1 MAKITAPKIL
11 IIDDDEDDNILLGDL
26 LCDAF
31 AIGKRPDWADTFEGG
46 LSALV
51 DGEYDICLVDYLLG
65 QRDGLELV
73 RQALLRGCRAPI
85 ILLTGQECRQTDLD
99 ALAAGAVDYL
109 VKGEIT
115 ASQLERTIRYAIERK
130 RVEERLER
138 LGFEDPLTGLS
149 NRTLFHNRL
158 EQTIKLADRED
169 RPFAVVMMDLD
180 GFKAVN
186 DTFGDAAGDAVL
198 VEIARRAKAILRAS
212 DTIARIGGDEIAAVM
227 PTASTIE
234 AAIAMAERLV
244 DITNRPVVLDEC
256 EARVGLSVGIAFYP
270 HDGTD
275 LDSVLKRADE
285 AMYQAKRTGTG
296 FAIAGDGERAKS
308 IDSAMLAGGLPKA
321 IELGQLDIHHQPIID
336 LQTETVWGVEALA
349 RWHHPDRGC
358 LTPAAFVEAAERT
371 ASIEPMTIATLSK
384 ALEHAVGFHAA
395 GHDLSLAVN
404 LSTHAFRNDALPDMI
419 EKTLADSGFPP
430 EKLSLEISES
440 GLVADFD
447 RSAAML
453 KKIAAT
459 GVSIAID
466 DFGAG
471 LSTFGK
477 LKELPITEIKI
488 HGSLIRNLATD
499 DADLAIVRSIIS
511 LCEDLG
517 LRTVAEA
524 VETRSELHR
533 LTELGCQ
540 LAQGYCL
547 AHPMPADQLCDWAD
561 TWSMPRSIG
570 LAASR

>member
-11 IIDDDEDDNILLGDL
+11 IIDDDEDDNILLSDL

-51 DGEYDICLVDYLLG
+51 DGEYDICLVDYRLG

-73 RQALLRGCRAPI
+73 RQALLRGCRSPI

-99 ALAAGAVDYL
+99 ALAVGAVDYL
-109 VKGEIT
+109 VKGEFT
-115 ASQLERTIRYAIERK
+115 ASQLERSIRYAIERK

-138 LGFEDPLTGLS
+138 LGFEDPLTGLP

-158 EQTIKLADRED
+158 EQTIRLADRED

-186 DTFGDAAGDAVL
+186 DTFGYAAGDAVL
-198 VEIARRAKAILRAS
+198 AEIARRAKAILRAS

-227 PTASTIE
+227 PTASSIE
-234 AAIAMAERLV
+234 SAIAMAQRLV
-244 DITNRPVVLDEC
+244 DITNRPVILDEC

-270 HDGTD
+270 IDGTD

-285 AMYQAKRTGTG
+285 AMCQAKRTGSG

-308 IDSAMLAGGLPKA
+308 IDSAMLAGGLPQA
-321 IELGQLDIHHQPIID
+321 IEFGQLDIHHQPIID

-358 LTPAAFVEAAERT
+358 LTPAAFVEAAEKT
-371 ASIEPMTIATLSK
+371 AAIEPMTIATLSK

-404 LSTHAFRNDALPDMI
+404 VSAYAFRNNALPDMI
-419 EKTLADSGFPP
+419 ERTLSESGFPP
-430 EKLSLEISES
+430 QKLTLEISES
-440 GLVADFD
+440 GLVGDLD

-453 KKIAAT
+453 KRIVAT

-477 LKELPITEIKI
+477 LKELPISELKI

-524 VETRSELHR
+524 VETRAELHR

-540 LAQGYCL
+540 FAQGYCL
-547 AHPMPADQLCDWAD
+547 AHPMPAGQLCDWAD